1 MATLA
6 DKLKRVIAAE
16 AIAWVQAVSGR
27 VLTDKERDTAAIL
40 AAEEYDAALFIARI
54 VVADK
59 ARALLRGVN
68 RAVRTGTIPERFDR
82 ADGLGELIATGLGQF
97 DPRVAFQAS
106 LRSAYAAGREDRID
120 RDETITH
127 VVRRTMLDARV
138 RSSHRVL
145 EGLVLPKADRARDGL
160 YAPLGWRCRCKD
172 IGIDQEGIDRLQ
184 ARGVKLQFEVPEL
197 RQVTHVNKFT
207 GEKESLPECTEPG
220 WGKKQN
226 TPAAQE
232 SLAEKLR
239 LRMQALGD
247 ASLDDF

>member
-6 DKLKRVIAAE
+6 DKLKRVMAAE
-16 AIAWVQAVSGR
+16 AVAWVQAVSGR
-27 VLTDKERDTAAIL
+27 VLTDKERDKAAIL

-68 RAVRTGTIPERFDR
+68 RAVRTGAIPERFDR
-82 ADGLGELIATGLGQF
+82 ADGLEQLITTGLKQF

-138 RSSHRVL
+138 RTSHRVL
-145 EGLVLPKADRARDGL
+145 EGLVLPKADRAREGL

-172 IGIDQEGIDRLQ
+172 IGIDQEGIDRLV
-184 ARGVKLQFEVPEL
+184 ARGVKLQFEVPPL
-197 RQVTHVNKFT
+197 QQVTHVNRFT
-207 GEKESLPECTEPG
+207 GEKETLPECTEPG

-226 TPAAQE
+226 TSAARE
-232 SLAEKLR
+232 ALAEKLR
-239 LRMQALGD
+239 YRMEALGD
-247 ASLDDF
+247 AGLDDF